1 MIVSNKYTKIERNG
15 MYYIIPSSAPECPHC
30 GGAMTV
36 RDSKRRKLILSDG
49 TVQMFVLRRYKCKI
63 CGRIH
68 LHLPDI
74 MLPHKHYAREAIIET
89 VRGERNCSAESSR
102 RSTAGTGRNCSWNVR
117 CFRWRR
123 KPKRRAGR
131 KVSLAAGARAIKI
144 TGKMKKRQVRC
155 LQLCDQ

>member
-36 RDSKRRKLILSDG
+36 RDSKRRKMILSDG

-68 LHLPDI
+68 LNLPDI
-74 MLPHKHYAREAIIET
+74 MLPHKHYAPGGDHRD
-89 VRGERNCSAESSR
+89 GERRAELFGGAVDDLPLEPGE
-102 RSTAGTGRNCSWNVR
+102 T
-117 CFRWRR
+117 
-123 KPKRRAGR
+123 
-131 KVSLAAGARAIKI
+131 AAGMSGASDGEGSRK
-144 TGKMKKRQVRC
+144 GEPDGR
-155 LQLCDQ
+155 

>member
-68 LHLPDI
+68 LNLPDI

-89 VRGERNCSAESSR
+89 VRGERNCSAEQ
-102 RSTAGTGRNCSWNVR
+102 STIY
-117 CFRWRR
+117 RWRR

-131 KVSLAAGARAIKI
+131 KVSLAAGVRAIKI

>member
-30 GGAMTV
+30 GGVMTV

-89 VRGERNCSAESSR
+89 VRGERNCSAEQ
-102 RSTAGTGRNCSWNVR
+102 STIYRWNVR

>member
-63 CGRIH
+63 C
-68 LHLPDI
+68 
-74 MLPHKHYAREAIIET
+74 
-89 VRGERNCSAESSR
+89 ER
-102 RSTAGTGRNCSWNVR
+102 
-117 CFRWRR
+117 
-123 KPKRRAGR
+123 
-131 KVSLAAGARAIKI
+131 LAAGARAIKI